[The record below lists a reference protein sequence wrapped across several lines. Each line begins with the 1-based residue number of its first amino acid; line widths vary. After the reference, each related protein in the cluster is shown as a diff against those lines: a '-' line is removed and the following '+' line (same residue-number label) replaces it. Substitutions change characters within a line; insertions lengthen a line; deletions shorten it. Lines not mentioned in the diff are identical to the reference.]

1 MAPPFC
7 VPLRDGCHMAPTFQP
22 RRTISRKGSMALTFQ
37 NVLEF
42 ALTRTKKSF
51 ILQFKALNNRIKS
64 TQNIRHAMIKYI
76 CFELLFGV
84 RFTSKQGRGRTKT
97 LVDKA
102 SFEESF
108 CWLHVTVITTCFL
121 LSSYRVSLTHLLLQ
135 FGD

>member
-1 MAPPFC
+1 MG
-7 VPLRDGCHMAPTFQP
+7 VTWHQP
-22 RRTISRKGSMALTFQ
+22 SSQERQLVAQKREKGSMALTFQ
-37 NVLEF
+37 MGLSPLSAN
-42 ALTRTKKSF
+42 AHTHKKKSF
-51 ILQFKALNNRIKS
+51 MLRLKALNNHMKKS
-64 TQNIRHAMIKYI
+64 TQNIYHAMIKYI

-84 RFTSKQGRGRTKT
+84 RFTSKQGRERTKT